1 MSYVRG
7 SQSVMVRVFVQ
18 DNSLTTG
25 KGLTGLTSAST
36 NLQIT
41 TQRELDTAVTIYT
54 GANIEEQTTVGT
66 YQAPSSSAKIRFKAV
81 DDTNDPGTYELQFHN
96 SAAGAFGTGD
106 ASRYMQIRVDEI
118 TTTALKIAPC
128 KKEIM
133 LTADDPQVN
142 KITAGSGAGQLNVA
156 SGKAPATIAAGDI
169 ANNAITANSIASAAI
184 SAAKFAADAVDA
196 TALATSAVVE
206 ISSGLLNTVN
216 TGASFNIANS
226 VGRQIRQGGGG
237 APTSVLSGTVQTG
250 STANTIKLSAA
261 ASATNNAYVGNI
273 VTLDGGTPAGALGQ
287 TRTIIAY
294 NGTTK
299 VATVDSNWIVTP
311 TSSTTFSV
319 YASANA
325 ITANE
330 GTAQGGG
337 PSSITLATTAS
348 GVDSYYANNSFVTI
362 LSGTGAGQTKTITA
376 YNGTSKVATVDSAWS
391 VEPFTDSV
399 YAVIP
404 FGATSPAAIG
414 TSAPSAAENA
424 STLLATAVTGRDL
437 SAVTAPTVQDSL
449 AAAAA
454 QGAGSWLLTG
464 TTLTLKN
471 LDGTTFRVFTLD
483 SATVPTQRV

>member
-1 MSYVRG
+1 MRYVAVN
-7 SQSVMVRVFVQ
+7 STQSF
-18 DNSLTTG
+18 LFTTNAAAG
-25 KGLTGLTSAST
+25 A
-36 NLQIT
+36 
-41 TQRELDTAVTIYT
+41 AV
-54 GANIEEQTTVGT
+54 
-66 YQAPSSSAKIRFKAV
+66 APSSAFEAADIQIYKDNGDTPRASTAGWTMTSPVNSVVGLHRITV
-81 DDTNDPGTYELQFHN
+81 DLSDNT
-96 SAAGAFGTGD
+96 AAGFYATGHD
-106 ASRYMQIRVDEI
+106 YTLVLSPDETIDSQTPI
-118 TTTALKIAPC
+118 TSVVGEFHIGP
-128 KKEIM
+128 
-133 LTADDPQVN
+133 
-142 KITAGSGAGQLNVA
+142 
-156 SGKAPATIAAGDI
+156 APASIAAGDI
-169 ANNAITANSIASAAI
+169 ANDAITAAAIANGAIDAATFAANAIDASAIADNAIDAGALAANAITAAKIASDAI
-184 SAAKFAADAVDA
+184 GA
-196 TALATSAVVE
+196 TQLATSAVVE
-206 ISSGLLNTVN
+206 VVSGLLNTVN
-216 TGASFNIANS
+216 TGASFNVNNS
-226 VGRQIRQGGGG
+226 VGKQIRQGGGG

-424 STLLATAVTGRDL
+424 STLLATAVTGRDV
-437 SAVTAPTVQDSL
+437 SAVTAPTVQDAL

-471 LDGTTFRVFTLD
+471 LDGTTFRVFVLD
-483 SATVPTQRV
+483 SATSPTQRV